1 MQVLL
6 LFYFN
11 SHLLFLAPVL
21 SAQWQKPQEVL
32 PCEGKSLGTAS
43 PALIFPLI
51 NEFRWRE
58 TGAHTDP
65 CGSPYQPLLLCARK
79 GFGPTSYKFL
89 ARLVLQSKNECP
101 YSDKQWCWMGHS
113 ATVASYRHLINALQL
128 GCVYHHKMMPTGKRS
143 QLGDVF
149 FWQLLL

>member
-1 MQVLL
+1 MQLK
-6 LFYFN
+6 
-11 SHLLFLAPVL
+11 HLSFLWLSAVDCHPLMMSWPSEIAAMNCFAYPQSSFMPAKDAGLASFLFLIHISCFWSLCCQLSGRNHRKCCPVRA
-21 SAQWQKPQEVL
+21 SP
-32 PCEGKSLGTAS
+32 LGTAS

-65 CGSPYQPLLLCARK
+65 CGSPYQPPLLCARK

-101 YSDKQWCWMGHS
+101 YSDK
-113 ATVASYRHLINALQL
+113 
-128 GCVYHHKMMPTGKRS
+128 
-143 QLGDVF
+143 
-149 FWQLLL
+149 